1 MRGVDSV
8 AMTEEEEKKELRRA
22 QSAFRT
28 AKTYVN
34 RYGEPEGL
42 RELQALIEEKLSDAP
57 IRQEEPTE
65 EERQLQSVR
74 QELAALR
81 DAQQLTTE
89 QVLDVKEE
97 VLKVHRTQNN
107 QAKQLED
114 AALGPGISV
123 GAIVVTVIIAIFF
136 FIKSFF

>member
-1 MRGVDSV
+1 M

-42 RELQALIEEKLSDAP
+42 RELKALIEEKLGDAP

-65 EERQLQSVR
+65 DERQIQTLL

-81 DAQQLTTE
+81 DAQQQTTE
-89 QVLDVKEE
+89 QVLDVKEN
-97 VLKVHRTQNN
+97 VLKVHRTQNS
-107 QAKQLED
+107 QAEQLED
-114 AALGPGISV
+114 AALGPVVAG
-123 GAIVVTVIIAIFF
+123 GAIATTIIIAVIF

>member
-1 MRGVDSV
+1 
-8 AMTEEEEKKELRRA
+8 MTEDEEKKELRRA

-42 RELQALIEEKLSDAP
+42 RELKALIEGKLGDAP
-57 IRQEEPTE
+57 AKQEEPTK
-65 EERQLQSVR
+65 EERQQALV
-74 QELAALR
+74 QELMALR
-81 DAQQLTTE
+81 DAQQRTTE
-89 QVLDVKEE
+89 QVLNVKEE
-97 VLKVHRTQNN
+97 VLKVHRTQGA

-114 AALGPGISV
+114 AAMGAGASVVGI
-123 GAIVVTVIIAIFF
+123 VIMVILAVIF

>member
-1 MRGVDSV
+1 M
-8 AMTEEEEKKELRRA
+8 AMTEEEEKKEIRRA

-42 RELQALIEEKLSDAP
+42 QELKVLIEKKLGDAP

-65 EERQLQSVR
+65 EERQLDGVR

-89 QVLDVKEE
+89 QVLGVKEE
-97 VLKVHRTQNN
+97 VLKVHKTQNS

-114 AALGPGISV
+114 AAMTPAASV
-123 GAIVVTVIIAIFF
+123 GAIVVTVIIAVIF